1 MQTDFRESAFSLR
14 TKESYDGQCDEIE
27 QAPNENIRKDLQ
39 TTYGINKRSILC
51 QLPTFDVTKQLPQ
64 DIMHTLL
71 EGTVQYEIRLV
82 LLHYIQSGTT
92 TLSQINGAIT
102 SHRYGYSE
110 ISDKPDPLR
119 GTVFFGD
126 ERYKL
131 KYKAAQARMFLR
143 LLPFIIGPLVDSA
156 DPYYLFLVEL
166 IHIVQLV
173 FSPVIK
179 IGTIH
184 YLKQI
189 IDEHLSNFKKLFPNS
204 NILPKHH
211 YLVHIPSTIQ
221 QLGPMVRSACFS
233 FESAHSYFKELAR
246 KQNFKNL
253 PLSLAKRNQFKEC
266 CNFGDSSESSSSHPL
281 FSSEKLERV
290 VKKVDAES
298 CQCLREKFDV
308 SSLLPGI
315 SLANAYKVSWVELYG
330 TRYKNAGVLAVD
342 AHGDPILPVFGVISC
357 IWSVNNY
364 VYFEV
369 ELLQT
374 VCFDY
379 LHQAYQVTKLDGG
392 ESCGRVFSYESI
404 VDYNVFH
411 IKKDHYGNQYVPVKY
426 DIDDLMEEHVEGRNP
441 LMT

>member
-1 MQTDFRESAFSLR
+1 MQTDFRESAFSLQ

-64 DIMHTLL
+64 DTMHTLL

-82 LLHYIQSGTT
+82 LLHYVQSGTT

-119 GTVFFGD
+119 ETVFFGD

-131 KYKAAQARMFLR
+131 KYKVAQARMFLR
-143 LLPFIIGPLVDSA
+143 LLPFIIGPLVDSE

-221 QLGPMVRSACFS
+221 QLGPM
-233 FESAHSYFKELAR
+233 
-246 KQNFKNL
+246 
-253 PLSLAKRNQFKEC
+253 
-266 CNFGDSSESSSSHPL
+266 
-281 FSSEKLERV
+281 
-290 VKKVDAES
+290 
-298 CQCLREKFDV
+298 EKFDV

-315 SLANAYKVSWVELYG
+315 SLANACKVSWVELYG
-330 TRYKNAGVLAVD
+330 TKYKNADVLAVD
-342 AHGDPILPVFGVISC
+342 AHGDPIFPVFGVISM
-357 IWSVNNY
+357 
-364 VYFEV
+364 
-369 ELLQT
+369 
-374 VCFDY
+374 
-379 LHQAYQVTKLDGG
+379 HMAYQVTKLDGG

-426 DIDDLMEEHVEGRNP
+426 DIDDLMEDHVEGRNP